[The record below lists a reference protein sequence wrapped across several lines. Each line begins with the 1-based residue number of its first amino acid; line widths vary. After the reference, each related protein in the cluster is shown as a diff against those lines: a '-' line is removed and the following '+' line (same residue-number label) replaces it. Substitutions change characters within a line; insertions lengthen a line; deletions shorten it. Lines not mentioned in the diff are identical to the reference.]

1 MKETTKAKVFMTIC
15 KIAVM
20 ALLVLSVFLIIGA
33 VLENPVIKLSLNW
46 VKLYFGIVLLFT
58 AYYASG
64 FFNRK

>member
-1 MKETTKAKVFMTIC
+1 MKTTTKAKVLMTIG

-20 ALLVLSVFLIIGA
+20 ALLVVSVFLIIGA
-33 VLENPVIKLSLNW
+33 VLQNPVIKLSINW
-46 VKLYFGIVLLFT
+46 VKLYFGVVLLFT